1 MTHPT
6 RGRSRG
12 GLRHRAGVLIG
23 AALLLAGPAAAAPAF
38 GTAPGTALV
47 IGNATYTALPALPGC
62 ALSAHG
68 VAAALRR
75 LGFHVIEQ
83 EDAALGQVDG
93 ALGRFSARLAAA
105 PGAPGFVYLCGYA
118 AALNDRGFF
127 LPVSAT
133 LARPTD
139 MLTQGVLLAS
149 VIGALRAVPGAA
161 ATVALDLAPR
171 PGAPASEGIGIDP
184 AALPAPLGLVAAR
197 DDAARTAPTS
207 LATALIA
214 GLAGPDVQDG
224 PLIGGMRAALA
235 QAGGTARV
243 ALLHAPVPSR
253 FLAGAPSQAAASVA
267 PAPAPAV
274 APASLPDEAS
284 MTDAD
289 RARVQT
295 VLAQL
300 GYYDGKIDGAFG
312 PDTRAAI
319 RRFQFELHDP
329 KTGHLTAAEAT
340 RLVSSHPR

>member
-12 GLRHRAGVLIG
+12 SLRHRAGALIG
-23 AALLLAGPAAAAPAF
+23 AALLLAGPAAAAP
-38 GTAPGTALV
+38 APGTALV

-161 ATVALDLAPR
+161 TTVALDLAPR
-171 PGAPASEGIGIDP
+171 PGAPASEGIGVDP

-197 DDAARTAPTS
+197 DDTTRAAPTP

-224 PLIGGMRAALA
+224 TLIGGMRAALA

-253 FLAGAPSQAAASVA
+253 FLAGAPPQAAAPVA
-267 PAPAPAV
+267 PAAAPAV
-274 APASLPDEAS
+274 APAPLPDEAS

-319 RRFQFELHDP
+319 RRYQFELHDP